1 MKIISLKDLDMKQ
14 NSIFV
19 LWYKLD
25 ESLLV
30 VNIEHKKTVLTI
42 TELEDVDELKLY
54 GFDVKVLRKADLGVV
69 ESVANQYN
77 VSLNYIRGKWYYS
90 EGRNLLSLDSLLV
103 KEGYYIWR
111 WHSLDFTSGS
121 GTTAV
126 ACENT
131 NRRWICIEKD
141 TDDKGNILGYCDIT
155 VERLKGVNR
164 KWKN

>member
-1 MKIISLKDLDMKQ
+1 MIKLRKKMEIRSLKDLDMKQ

-103 KEGYYIWR
+103 KEGYYI
-111 WHSLDFTSGS
+111 
-121 GTTAV
+121 
-126 ACENT
+126 
-131 NRRWICIEKD
+131 
-141 TDDKGNILGYCDIT
+141 
-155 VERLKGVNR
+155 
-164 KWKN
+164 